1 MLRHSFLI
9 SAVFFG
15 FFSSSQ
21 LLSAPEPGS
30 SLRLKRIVQTGV
42 IKIGLQKIQPLYL
55 EEESR
60 PGIDVELAHR
70 IAADLGVKAEIVI
83 GTPEELIERVTKG
96 TIDLSLGGLSSTV
109 NRGLQVRFT
118 GPYILVTPAGL
129 LNRLKIPEE
138 SASIDFPKRQINSL
152 RDIQIPGK
160 LVVGVRAGS
169 TNEQILKAD
178 AKFSTFHIET
188 FATNL
193 DILTA
198 LDKNQIDLLVAD
210 DIWIRSALKNRP
222 DIVSRFQPI
231 LGPYS
236 EEHLSIAVPPGDAE
250 YWMLIDFMV
259 KEYRRTGVITQIL
272 ERYIDVTRDVR

>member
-1 MLRHSFLI
+1 MKSGGKIARVI
-9 SAVFFG
+9 GRVVDFFKIMTDA
-15 FFSSSQ
+15 
-21 LLSAPEPGS
+21 LSTAGDFKQGSIFVKSPSVRKPEV
-30 SLRLKRIVQTGV
+30 LE
-42 IKIGLQKIQPLYL
+42 GL
-55 EEESR
+55 
-60 PGIDVELAHR
+60 
-70 IAADLGVKAEIVI
+70 VKALQMNGFRLGYGTVEIKEH
-83 GTPEELIERVTKG
+83 GLKTIERVTKG
-96 TIDLSLGGLSSTV
+96 TIDISLGGLSSTV